1 MVKIRLKRLGT
12 QKRPYY
18 RVVVMDE
25 RKPRDGRSIEEIG
38 IYHPIEAKDKQVSL
52 DLNRVQY
59 WLGVGAQPTAIVKK
73 LINIEKAKSHEAQ

>member
-1 MVKIRLKRLGT
+1 MKRLGT